1 MIKFFLILLTLTS
14 CNKNND
20 KEINEKLIIMKKKEI
35 SGEINIANGKNIFNG
50 VCATC
55 HLYGTGGSI
64 QLKDKIKWDKIIQ
77 KKPLDEIYN
86 NVLNGYVSKNG
97 YMPKKGACLS
107 CSDQDLI
114 DAVNYIF
121 SMLELVKIL
130 QLKSLL
136 LLLQML

>member
-1 MIKFFLILLTLTS
+1 MIKFFLFLLILTS

-50 VCATC
+50 ACATC

-121 SMLELVKIL
+121 SINGIVIEN
-130 QLKSLL
+130 
-136 LLLQML
+136 